1 MRVGKGGGVGSTVS
15 SEEDGGHGGGGGVL
29 GFGVGEP
36 ERACGIECRGLP
48 GAAAR
53 ERIEAAALL

>member
-1 MRVGKGGGVGSTVS
+1 MGSTVS

-36 ERACGIECRGLP
+36 ER
-48 GAAAR
+48 
-53 ERIEAAALL
+53 ERAG